1 MQVVDASE
9 QLTRAGIDLLKSG
22 LNKFGFGIGSSS
34 AGNQYSTNGRRVL
47 DDSSTLIVFVV
58 GGITFKEVGSC
69 RVKRVLCESDVPDQS
84 WQCLLATM
92 LSRRFK
98 KCTMR

>member
-22 LNKFGFGIGSSS
+22 LNKFGFGMGGGS
-34 AGNQYSTNGRRVL
+34 AGDQHSTRGSRIM

-58 GGITFKEVGSC
+58 GGITFKEVRSGRESC
-69 RVKRVLCESDVPDQS
+69 VSVKC
-84 WQCLLATM
+84 
-92 LSRRFK
+92 
-98 KCTMR
+98 